1 MTPARALPAASRARC
16 GAPSPTPLPTALTP
30 AVGRGALKEHG
41 CPCPALGSSWS
52 GAPESQERSEGRVTS
67 CRSPPPLAQCPALRR
82 QLRLASTRPCL
93 SPAGTVTGRSCHL
106 DPGCPGSNETLR
118 HGEEGVGAHG
128 PGPTPGFRRRPQRP
142 GIAGAP
148 LRGPP
153 PAPRPPPRDSGGQ
166 VAGQMWSPPRSNE
179 TAAAGHRARAL
190 PRTPFLSSLIGPR
203 LAARG
208 AGARAGPS
216 LGARGPLSWARQ
228 APGGGDRCGGASD
241 SALGQ
246 APASGR

>member
-1 MTPARALPAASRARC
+1 MTPASWPPWPSVTGLATPLRSAGAFGPSHPRALPAPSGARC
-16 GAPSPTPLPTALTP
+16 GAPSPAPLPTALTP

-82 QLRLASTRPCL
+82 QLRPASTRPCL

-128 PGPTPGFRRRPQRP
+128 PGPTPGSRRRLQRP
-142 GIAGAP
+142 GVAGAP

-153 PAPRPPPRDSGGQ
+153 PARHLVTV
-166 VAGQMWSPPRSNE
+166 VAKSR
-179 TAAAGHRARAL
+179 
-190 PRTPFLSSLIGPR
+190 
-203 LAARG
+203 
-208 AGARAGPS
+208 
-216 LGARGPLSWARQ
+216 
-228 APGGGDRCGGASD
+228 DRCGLPRVATRPRQPGTGPTRCRERLS
-241 SALGQ
+241 SHL
-246 APASGR
+246 